1 MSKEES
7 KIEAREEP
15 LQRADTPQV
24 PMVGATR
31 LSGNNILEED
41 LFDRGTVTLKNDKA
55 QMNALEIINETPEE

>member
-7 KIEAREEP
+7 KIEAGEEY

-24 PMVGATR
+24 PMVGFRR

-41 LFDRGTVTLKNDKA
+41 SLERGTVKLKNDKA
-55 QMNALEIINETPEE
+55 